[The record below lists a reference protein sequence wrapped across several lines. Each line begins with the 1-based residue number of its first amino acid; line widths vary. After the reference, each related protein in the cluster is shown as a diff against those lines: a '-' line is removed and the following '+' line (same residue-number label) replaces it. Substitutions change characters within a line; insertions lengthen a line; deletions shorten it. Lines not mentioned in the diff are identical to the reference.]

1 MRRFIAA
8 AEEIEEKRVILRDP
22 DEIRHVKVLRLR
34 PGEHVIVSDGSM
46 FEYEC
51 RIEKIGETG
60 VEAVILDKQR
70 SAGEPAQFID
80 LYQAV
85 PKHPKMETVIQKSVE
100 LGVSAIYPILSSRTL
115 VLQKADVDK
124 RQSRW
129 QRIAAE
135 ATKQCRRGSIP
146 PFSPALDW
154 EELLLALKEYEL
166 VLFIYE
172 NEEKNTLKK
181 LLRSLSGKPSQT
193 AVLIGPEGGFSDSEA
208 EAVLAAGG
216 RPVSLGSAIL
226 RTETAGLAVLA
237 MLKYEWEL

>member
-80 LYQAV
+80 L
-85 PKHPKMETVIQKSVE
+85 
-100 LGVSAIYPILSSRTL
+100 
-115 VLQKADVDK
+115 
-124 RQSRW
+124 
-129 QRIAAE
+129 
-135 ATKQCRRGSIP
+135 
-146 PFSPALDW
+146 
-154 EELLLALKEYEL
+154 
-166 VLFIYE
+166 
-172 NEEKNTLKK
+172 
-181 LLRSLSGKPSQT
+181 
-193 AVLIGPEGGFSDSEA
+193 
-208 EAVLAAGG
+208 
-216 RPVSLGSAIL
+216 
-226 RTETAGLAVLA
+226 
-237 MLKYEWEL
+237 